1 MRTLVSKLDGDLPSR
16 IFQTYSYRL
25 AQAFGGAA
33 DELSTQFL
41 GAGLIG
47 RQKCEEVQLSQH
59 TSIQKGNLLLAAIA
73 PKFDIDG
80 GDRTLRRL
88 CRIMSRHPHLKELSK
103 NIMSKY
109 GALCWPFLVTM
120 ATLMQQY

>member
-1 MRTLVSKLDGDLPSR
+1 MHALVSKLDGDLPSR

-25 AQAFGGAA
+25 AQAFGGTA

-47 RQKCEEVQLSQH
+47 RQKWEEVQLSQQ
-59 TSIQKGNLLLAAIA
+59 TSIQKGNLLLAVIA

-80 GDRTLRRL
+80 GDQTLRKL
-88 CRIMSRHPHLKELSK
+88 CRIMSGHPHLKELSK
-103 NIMSKY
+103 RIMSKY

-120 ATLMQQY
+120 ATLMQ